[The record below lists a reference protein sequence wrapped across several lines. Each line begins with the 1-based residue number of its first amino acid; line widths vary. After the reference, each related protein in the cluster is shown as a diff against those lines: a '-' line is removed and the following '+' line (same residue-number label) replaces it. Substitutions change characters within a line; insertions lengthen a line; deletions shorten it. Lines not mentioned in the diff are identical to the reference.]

1 MSVKLESLR
10 SFKVMIAKEL
20 DKYTLTE
27 KLLPILYKMK
37 TRESHIIM
45 AALDVYSSLVTVVDV
60 EVLATSVI
68 PQILSLS
75 METSLAISQFEALF
89 GSVRTMLK
97 RVEDDRRKRL
107 ANNVAEPVQAV
118 VPLQTHH

>member
-1 MSVKLESLR
+1 
-10 SFKVMIAKEL
+10 
-20 DKYTLTE
+20 
-27 KLLPILYKMK
+27 MK

-45 AALDVYSSLVTVVDV
+45 AALDVYSSLVTIVDV

-89 GSVRTMLK
+89 GSVRSMLK

-107 ANNVAEPVQAV
+107 ANNVAEPERRTPIPGSGPGGSSAANA
-118 VPLQTHH
+118 PLSFDDLISGM